1 MITLTL
7 HGTSFERGLQQAAVP
22 APLRSAALSWMTLRQ
37 SRVERRLADAATLA
51 FARELH
57 AFALR
62 TAPNAME
69 ELRGIAQGFGMAPF
83 DLFCGWYAAALGEI
97 HTTRGGCTA
106 VASGSYGQTFVV
118 KNRDVPGETQRVQ
131 TVFRMSCRSWRG
143 GSILGVS
150 SLGSTPCASSGINEA
165 GLCVTDTQ
173 IGSMD
178 RGVGLIRYILMQQL
192 LTDCR
197 NVPEALARIKST
209 QHTGGGALVIA
220 DIQGRI
226 AAVELGHRVTYVE
239 SIQHG
244 TLVRTNHFTGERTAP
259 ADAIAADHTLGID
272 SRARLAAVEA
282 LVENHNGFPLRGE
295 IVRLLSSHDSDH
307 PLCRHGY
314 AADQPKTISLAIYDL
329 GRRTLTIT
337 DGVPCAS
344 PSITYKLE
352 RVWQPEL
359 AR

>member
-1 MITLTL
+1 M
-7 HGTSFERGLQQAAVP
+7 
-22 APLRSAALSWMTLRQ
+22 
-37 SRVERRLADAATLA
+37 
-51 FARELH
+51 
-57 AFALR
+57 
-62 TAPNAME
+62 
-69 ELRGIAQGFGMAPF
+69 
-83 DLFCGWYAAALGEI
+83 
-97 HTTRGGCTA
+97 
-106 VASGSYGQTFVV
+106 
-118 KNRDVPGETQRVQ
+118 
-131 TVFRMSCRSWRG
+131 
-143 GSILGVS
+143 
-150 SLGSTPCASSGINEA
+150 
-165 GLCVTDTQ
+165 
-173 IGSMD
+173 
-178 RGVGLIRYILMQQL
+178 
-192 LTDCR
+192 
-197 NVPEALARIKST
+197 
-209 QHTGGGALVIA
+209 IA

-259 ADAIAADHTLGID
+259 ADAIAAGHTLGID

-282 LVENHNGFPLRGE
+282 LVENRNGFPLRGE
-295 IVRLLSSHDSDH
+295 IVSLLSSHDSDH

-314 AADQPKTISLAIYDL
+314 AADQPKTISLALYDL